1 MFVVH
6 KDYKYDFKK
15 QTKSDVPK
23 MKKMTIGDTINMKIS

>member
-23 MKKMTIGDTINMKIS
+23 MKKMTLGDTFKMEI